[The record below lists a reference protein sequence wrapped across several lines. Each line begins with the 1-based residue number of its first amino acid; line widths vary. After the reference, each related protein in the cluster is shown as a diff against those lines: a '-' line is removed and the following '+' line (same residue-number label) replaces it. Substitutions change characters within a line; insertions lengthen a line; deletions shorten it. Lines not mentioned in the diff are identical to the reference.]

1 MCRWLTYRGPEK
13 YLEDLLYKPEHS
25 LIDQSLHASE
35 GKTVTNGD
43 GFGVGW
49 YGARKRPGTYHEVL
63 PAWSDA
69 NLRSLAHQ
77 ICADSFFAHVRAST
91 GTATSRANC
100 HPFTHDRWMFMHNGQ
115 VGDYQRL
122 RRALENLLP
131 DDLYNHRIGTTDSE
145 VIFLLALANGL
156 AQDPVAAMT
165 RSIEQVMEV
174 MQAKKARGPFRMTA
188 PVTDGQRFYAFR
200 FSSDDQP
207 PSLYFASDA
216 ESLTVVSEP
225 LDEEDASGWCEIPPN
240 SVLVSER
247 PGEIEIHSLAV

>member
-1 MCRWLTYRGPEK
+1 MCRWLTYRGPEI
-13 YLEDLLYKPEHS
+13 YLEDLLYMPEHS
-25 LIDQSLHASE
+25 LIEQSLHASE

-49 YGARKRPGTYHEVL
+49 YGARKRPGTYHEIL

-69 NLRSLAHQ
+69 NLKSLAHQ
-77 ICADSFFAHVRAST
+77 ICAGSFFAHVRAST

-122 RRALENLLP
+122 RRAMENLLP
-131 DDLYNHRIGTTDSE
+131 DDLYHHRIGTTDSE

-156 AQDPVAAMT
+156 AQDPVLALT
-165 RSIEQVMEV
+165 RSIAQVLEIMET
-174 MQAKKARGPFRMTA
+174 KKARGPFRLTA

-200 FSSDDQP
+200 YSSDDLP
-207 PSLYFASDA
+207 PSLYYSANGD
-216 ESLTVVSEP
+216 SLTVVSEP
-225 LDEEDASGWCEIPPN
+225 LDEEDAGGWSEIPPN

-247 PGEIEIHSLAV
+247 PGEIDIRSLAI